1 MKTKIKTVAATLVL
15 VLASV
20 MSYYVFALA
29 YMGIGGAIYSI
40 GNGSFSAQDLGYL
53 GLSLLMSAGFI
64 GAYIVSVV
72 YLCRQLYAIKKWMV
86 VIPIIASVL
95 IAMLGI
101 LLIWANF
108 QFE

>member
-1 MKTKIKTVAATLVL
+1 MKTKIKTVAAAMVL
-15 VLASV
+15 VIASV

>member
-1 MKTKIKTVAATLVL
+1 MKSKTKTVAATMVL

-20 MSYYVFALA
+20 MSYYILALA
-29 YMGIGGAIYSI
+29 YIGMGGAIYSI
-40 GNGSFSAQDLGYL
+40 NNGSFSAQDLGYL
-53 GLSLLMSAGFI
+53 GLSLLMLVGFLA
-64 GAYIVSVV
+64 AYIVSVV
-72 YLCRQLYAIKKWMV
+72 YLCKQLFAIKKWMV